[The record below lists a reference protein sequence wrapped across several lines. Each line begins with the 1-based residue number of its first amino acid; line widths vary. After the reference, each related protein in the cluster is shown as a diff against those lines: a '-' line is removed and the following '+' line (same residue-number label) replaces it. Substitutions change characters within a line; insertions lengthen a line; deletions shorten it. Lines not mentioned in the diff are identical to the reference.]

1 MLDEYNGIY
10 YGEKRTVTL
19 TWIQTKVLEIL
30 INDKNK
36 VVRPATIIREIWGK
50 TADKRKATHLIQIH
64 VKNLNKLLEGEV
76 EIIQKNGIGWIIKT

>member
-10 YGEKRTVTL
+10 YGDKKTIKL
-19 TWIQTKVLEIL
+19 TWCQTKVLEIL
-30 INDKNK
+30 INNKNK
-36 VVRPATIIREIWGK
+36 VVRPARIIREIWGMA
-50 TADKRKATHLIQIH
+50 ADKRKATHLIQIH

>member
-10 YGEKRTVTL
+10 YGEKRTVSL

-30 INDKNK
+30 INNKNK
-36 VVRPATIIREIWGK
+36 VVRPARIIREIWGK
-50 TADKRKATHLIQIH
+50 AADKRKTTHLIQIH
-64 VKNLNKLLEGEV
+64 VKNLNKLLKGEV